1 MQLLDTLTADT
12 ATSFGVLITAG
23 GVPYSFHVSSEKD
36 VRELVAGSSEITAL
50 QVTAQRD
57 NNYRTLS
64 DSEVLAL
71 LVFSN

>member
-1 MQLLDTLTADT
+1 MQLLDTLTAEL

-23 GVPYSFHVSSEKD
+23 GVPYSYHVD
-36 VRELVAGSSEITAL
+36 NAQGVREVITGSTNITAI

-57 NNYRTLS
+57 NNYRTLT

-71 LVFSN
+71 LVFDN